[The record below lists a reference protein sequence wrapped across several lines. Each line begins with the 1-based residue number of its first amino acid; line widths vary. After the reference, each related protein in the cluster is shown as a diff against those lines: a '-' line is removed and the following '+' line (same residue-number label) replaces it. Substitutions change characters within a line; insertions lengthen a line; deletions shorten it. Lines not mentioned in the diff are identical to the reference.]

1 MGALPHLLLFDIDG
15 TLLNTGGAGMRAFVT
30 AFEDLYP
37 DKVAGQ
43 GGVPDIDFAGST
55 DSGIVMG
62 MFEQLQIADS
72 SEERERFYEAYLG
85 LLKANMNT
93 STDKGALLNG
103 VGELLESLNG
113 YYREGRVLLGL
124 LTGNIA
130 AGARVKT
137 DCYGVSEYFHFGA
150 YGDDHHDRNRL
161 GPVAVQRASDFFG
174 RDLTSAPVTVIGDT
188 VKDIRC
194 ARAFG
199 AHVLAVATGSI
210 SLSELGVHEPDI
222 LLETLEDVDG
232 VLAQLRIS

>member
-62 MFEQLQIADS
+62 MFEQLKITDS
-72 SEERERFYEAYLG
+72 SEERERFYETYLG
-85 LLKANMNT
+85 LLKANMNA
-93 STDKGALLNG
+93 STDKGGLLNG

-113 YYREGRVLLGL
+113 YYRDGKVLPGL
-124 LTGNIA
+124 LTGN
-130 AGARVKT
+130 
-137 DCYGVSEYFHFGA
+137 FGA

-174 RDLTSAPVTVIGDT
+174 RDLISATVTVIGDT

-199 AHVLAVATGSI
+199 ARVLAVATGSI
-210 SLSELGVHEPDI
+210 SLSELAGHEPDI

>member
-1 MGALPHLLLFDIDG
+1 
-15 TLLNTGGAGMRAFVT
+15 
-30 AFEDLYP
+30 
-37 DKVAGQ
+37 
-43 GGVPDIDFAGST
+43 
-55 DSGIVMG
+55 
-62 MFEQLQIADS
+62 
-72 SEERERFYEAYLG
+72 
-85 LLKANMNT
+85 MNT